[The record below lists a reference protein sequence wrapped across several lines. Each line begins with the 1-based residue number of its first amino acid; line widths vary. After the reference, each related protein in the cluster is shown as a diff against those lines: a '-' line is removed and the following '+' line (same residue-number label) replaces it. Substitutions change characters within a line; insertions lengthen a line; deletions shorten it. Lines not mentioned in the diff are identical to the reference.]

1 MQPGEN
7 YPSTS
12 AQLPARYQAIPEKEQ
27 GNNTLILH
35 RGFLVGPSGPAN
47 TGSSRALTTGLRIA
61 VAAISQRGAK
71 KNLTAIESYNAL
83 FFQAMYEKKLA
94 RQIVAYLRNHP
105 FSGDTLE
112 GVSRWWLKQQRLTE
126 SISEVH
132 QALVRLGNEG
142 LIYERATPDGRT
154 LFFARTHTEEFD
166 VVENRNGFDEE
177 VH

>member
-1 MQPGEN
+1 MRPGEI
-7 YPSTS
+7 YPSKN
-12 AQLPARYQAIPEKEQ
+12 AQLLAPCHAIASMDQ
-27 GNNTLILH
+27 GINTRVL
-35 RGFLVGPSGPAN
+35 RRRFSVEPSDHAI
-47 TGSSRALTTGLRIA
+47 TGTLCALPDGLQIA
-61 VAAISQRGAK
+61 VAVTPKGGKQK
-71 KNLTAIESYNAL
+71 LTATETYNAL

-126 SISEVH
+126 SVSEVH

-154 LFFARTHTEEFD
+154 LFFARTHAEEFD
-166 VVENRNGFDEE
+166 VVENGNGFEEGE